1 MEVALSWNL
10 VILSSFVM
18 LFAYSFM
25 LGQDRTIKLIL
36 SIYIAILAADGLAG
50 ALKIFIFDP
59 SPGFQQLFGENE
71 VLIFAWVRIIL
82 FIMATVVLAV
92 KSGFEVLIEK
102 HEQWSYRF
110 LLHALFSAMSA
121 LLMLSTVLIYLSGNT
136 FVEGMLMAKDISI
149 YRESLLAQLLIDYY
163 QIWFSLPAICFLVV
177 SFIFPSK
184 REVL

>member
-10 VILSSFVM
+10 VVISSFVL

-50 ALKIFIFDP
+50 VLKHFVFDP
-59 SPGFQQLFGENE
+59 SPGFQSLFGENE
-71 VLIFAWVRIIL
+71 VIIFAWIRIIL

-102 HEQWSYRF
+102 HNQWSYRF
-110 LLHALFSAMSA
+110 LIHALFSAMSA
-121 LLMLSTVLIYLSGNT
+121 LLMLSTIMIYLSGNT
-136 FVEGMLMAKDISI
+136 FVEGMLLAKDISI
-149 YRESLLAQLLIDYY
+149 YKQSLMAQLLIDYY
-163 QIWFSLPAICFLVV
+163 QVWFSLPAISFLIA
-177 SFIFPSK
+177 SFVFPSK
-184 REVL
+184 TNHI